1 MREDDA
7 SWDESDDGQL
17 TADRIRID
25 KWLWAA
31 KFFKA
36 RNLATQAVES
46 GRVKVNGER
55 VRASRDLLLGD
66 QLSIQLGEFE
76 WDVVVRGLGLQRGPA
91 PLPQDL
97 YEETEDSQDRRALIL
112 ANRKVYREPVYDD
125 TPRSPRRDHRAERG
139 GRRGFTGPMDSTK
152 PSFAAP
158 PPALVAGEG
167 GGGGGRGSGGRA
179 GGGGRGAGGGGGGG
193 GGAGGGNRH
202 KQGRPGG
209 GKQRGG
215 GNPMGGGNQAAG
227 GGGGNAPQ
235 PQAGAEPRQQ
245 QGRPG
250 GGRRRKRR
258 GGGGGAGGAGGAGG
272 GQQSGGPPP
281 AAGGGAIPSS
291 GGES

>member
-179 GGGGRGAGGGGGGG
+179 GGGRGAGGGGGGG